1 MGLRVKSSVN
11 GTKGAKHTAS
21 KTSLYAPMSV
31 RPSDGRQQ

>member
-11 GTKGAKHTAS
+11 GMKGAKHTAS
-21 KTSLYAPMSV
+21 KHLYMRPMSV